1 MLYPMF
7 AMIVLT
13 SIVGVMVLSVRV
25 KSVKAGQVRLRSL
38 KLMENEG
45 WPELVQ
51 KTTNNFSNQFEIP
64 MLFYVAG
71 VAYLALGIDSLVGLV
86 AAWCFVVF
94 RVIHAY
100 IHITYNHILHRLTA
114 FWLAFMAVLVMWI
127 NLLVIAG

>member
-45 WPELVQ
+45 WPELVK

-71 VAYLALGIDSLVGLV
+71 VAYLALGIDSLVGLA

>member
-71 VAYLALGIDSLVGLV
+71 VAYLALGIDSFVGLV
-86 AAWCFVVF
+86 AAWSFVVF